1 MIGCDMFAQ
10 MKDFVSI
17 KNWADDEKPREKLI
31 RYGKAAM
38 SNAELLALLLSTGT
52 VSKSAVDLARMV
64 LAKFNNDL
72 NELAKSGIKDL
83 CKIEGIGPAKAVI
96 IIAAIELA
104 GRRQASDSR
113 EKKSISSSKDAYAII
128 RNILEDLNHEEFWIL
143 TLNRKNTVVGEYR
156 ISEGGLTSTVVDQ
169 RKIFKIALDDKST
182 GIILFHNHPSG
193 NARPSEADNQL
204 TRKLKDGGKIL
215 DISVLDHLIVT
226 QNGYYSYADE
236 GLL

>member
-1 MIGCDMFAQ
+1 MFVE
-10 MKDFVSI
+10 MNDFVPM

-31 RYGKAAM
+31 KNGKAAL
-38 SNAELLALLLSTGT
+38 SNAELLALLLTTGS
-52 VSKSAVDLARMV
+52 VKQSALDLARAI
-64 LAKFNNDL
+64 LNRFNHDL

-83 CKIEGIGPAKAVI
+83 CKISGVGPAKAVT

-104 GRRQASDSR
+104 GRRQAMDSR
-113 EKKSISSSKDAYAII
+113 ERKTVSSSKDAYGIV

-143 TLNRKNTVVGEYR
+143 TLNRKNNVIAEYR

-169 RKIFKIALDDKST
+169 RKIFKLALDDKST

-193 NARPSEADNQL
+193 NTQPSEADNQL
-204 TRKLKDGGKIL
+204 TKRLKDGGKIL
-215 DISVLDHLIVT
+215 DISVLDHIIVT

-236 GLL
+236 GLM

>member
-1 MIGCDMFAQ
+1 

-31 RYGKAAM
+31 KQGKTAL
-38 SNAELLALLLSTGT
+38 SNAELIALLLSTG
-52 VSKSAVDLARMV
+52 SPRQSALDLARML

-83 CKIEGIGPAKAVI
+83 CKINGIGPAKAVT

-104 GRRQASDSR
+104 GRRQVSDSR
-113 EKKSISSSKDAYAII
+113 EKRIITSSKDAYGVVK
-128 RNILEDLNHEEFWIL
+128 NILEDLSHEEFWIL
-143 TLNRKNTVVGEYR
+143 TLNRKNSVIGEYR

-193 NARPSEADNQL
+193 NANPSEADNQL
-204 TRKLKDGGKIL
+204 TKKLKDGGKIL
-215 DISVLDHLIVT
+215 DISVLDHIIVT

-236 GLL
+236 GQL

>member
-1 MIGCDMFAQ
+1 MTLMFAK

-17 KNWADDEKPREKLI
+17 KNWADDERPREKLI
-31 RYGKAAM
+31 KNGKAAL

-52 VSKSAVDLARMV
+52 VKQSALDLARTI
-64 LAKFNNDL
+64 LTRFNNDL

-83 CKIEGIGPAKAVI
+83 CKIDGIGPAKAVT

-104 GRRQASDSR
+104 GRRQALDSR
-113 EKKSISSSKDAYAII
+113 EKKMISSSKDAYNIV

-143 TLNRKNTVVGEYR
+143 TLNRKNGVIAEYR

-193 NARPSEADNQL
+193 NTQPSEADNQL
-204 TRKLKDGGKIL
+204 TKKLKDGGKIL
-215 DISVLDHLIVT
+215 DISVLDHLIIT
-226 QNGYYSYADE
+226 QKGYYSYADE